1 LCFEMA
7 EGMEAASMPDENLS
21 MPSVLYMDLYPY
33 GLFLWRSD
41 MDIFM
46 RNMERYRQL
55 AKKPFY
61 EVQNELKS
69 LPKIRGEGGIM
80 AKILT
85 PHFSGQWP
93 VFSNADAAHRLSILA
108 VAMEKHRLIHGTYP
122 DSLAALDIEEGY
134 DIQID
139 PFTGKLMKISVNNA
153 GHKILYSLGPDMKD
167 DGGHELMQKDNLTY
181 DGDIAIIL
189 SK

>member
-1 LCFEMA
+1 
-7 EGMEAASMPDENLS
+7 
-21 MPSVLYMDLYPY
+21 
-33 GLFLWRSD
+33 
-41 MDIFM
+41 MDIYM

-85 PHFSGQWP
+85 PHASGRWP
-93 VFSNADAAHRLSILA
+93 IFNNAEAAHRLSILA

-122 DSLAALDIEEGY
+122 DNLAALDIEEGY
-134 DIQID
+134 DTRID
-139 PFTGKLMKISVNNA
+139 PFTGKPMKISVNDA
-153 GHKILYSLGPDMKD
+153 GRKMLYSLGPDMKD
-167 DGGHELMQKDNLTY
+167 DGGRELIQKSDAAY

-189 SK
+189 PK